1 VHIYQAIVALEVF
14 KLSQA
19 LPLLDTTL
27 AFTLESL
34 QQVHVDFLSEF
45 WLTLGKSTQGVKNF
59 MNNMQALT
67 DKSKL
72 LSAQA
77 VHKPLVD
84 ALRLSKV
91 YQLHAFV
98 HETVLGLS
106 PQLTNELNSDC
117 GSLFAEKGH
126 KELQSFAHE
135 QQSDQLAVFSL
146 RVSWLRYIVTE
157 LASLSASR
165 AQLLHG
171 VTDAA
176 VAHHEHHDHH
186 EHHHPDE
193 HHHHHHHHE
202 DGHQHD
208 HEHEHDHHHHHE
220 HQAHHAHHTHHSH
233 PEEHKTA
240 SSEDIASTFAALAS
254 DVLLKSYLEELKT
267 AFIKGRALEAE
278 MKAPKGD
285 GGAE

>member
-1 VHIYQAIVALEVF
+1 MHIYQAIVALEVF

-176 VAHHEHHDHH
+176 VAHHEH
-186 EHHHPDE
+186 
-193 HHHHHHHHE
+193 
-202 DGHQHD
+202 
-208 HEHEHDHHHHHE
+208 
-220 HQAHHAHHTHHSH
+220 QAHHAHHTHHSH